1 MTLSVPLWHLRHTQP
16 VSQLQTTGL
25 VFHPGNILLELL
37 SCFSFSSF
45 EIGSS
50 PVASSSQLS
59 CLSFFGNTGITGIG
73 SQLAELPSPTV
84 VSQPLIP
91 RLDLPIACHQS
102 PKLAQTLLDPRGLYD
117 LKAPGGK
124 QTIHRQTGSLLPG
137 SEPFAE

>member
-50 PVASSSQLS
+50 VASSSQPS
-59 CLSFFGNTGITGIG
+59 CLSLFGNTGITGIG

-91 RLDLPIACHQS
+91 RLDLPIAC

-124 QTIHRQTGSLLPG
+124 QTKHRQTGSLLPG